1 MGCNMANE
9 HEKWRT
15 FLHPLVEV
23 MLGLGLAMTAYFQH
37 SGSSEFESRLSVV
50 ENKVGGIDEL
60 RRDVGELSKNVYTLI
75 GEIRAERRMR

>member
-1 MGCNMANE
+1 MS
-9 HEKWRT
+9 EKTEIHKSWQN

-37 SGSSEFESRLSVV
+37 SGSNEFESRLAVV

-60 RRDVGELSKNVYTLI
+60 RRDVVELSKNVYTLI
-75 GEIRAERRMR
+75 GEIRAERRLK